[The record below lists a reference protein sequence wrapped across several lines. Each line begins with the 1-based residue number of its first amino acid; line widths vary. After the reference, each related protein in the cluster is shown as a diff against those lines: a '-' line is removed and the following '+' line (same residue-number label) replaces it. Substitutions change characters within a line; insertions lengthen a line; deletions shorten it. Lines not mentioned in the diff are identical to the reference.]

1 MSATLTGQGALG
13 VDAFVKGMWRIDEE
27 LRRAQA
33 SAVKTATRASGGYRT
48 NSMRAAPKLPS
59 RPPRDILR

>member
-1 MSATLTGQGALG
+1 M
-13 VDAFVKGMWRIDEE
+13 KGMWRIDEE

-33 SAVKTATRASGGYRT
+33 SAIKSATRASGSYR
-48 NSMRAAPKLPS
+48 SQSVRAAPKLPS